1 MYRRWLKP
9 FVGAL
14 TATDLDWDTSGFP
27 DGLRQALHGLSGRHD
42 VTSMSAHLYGP
53 NPWHGSQLLFVH
65 GAAGERL
72 LAAQLMA
79 RDLGTRVW
87 RIPSA
92 ALIGRSIGET
102 EKNIGKVFDLAVRSG
117 WILFFDE
124 ADALFGRRTN
134 VKDAH
139 DRYANLEVSYL
150 LQCAADFRGLVILS
164 LANTPYLT
172 ATVKRQFE
180 AQVSFAPPG
189 PGDRD

>member
-1 MYRRWLKP
+1 
-9 FVGAL
+9 
-14 TATDLDWDTSGFP
+14 
-27 DGLRQALHGLSGRHD
+27 
-42 VTSMSAHLYGP
+42 MSAHLYGP

-164 LANTPYLT
+164 LVNTPYLT

>member
-14 TATDLDWDTSGFP
+14 TASDLDPDASGLP
-27 DGLRQALHGLSGRHD
+27 DGIHQLLGSLSDRHD
-42 VTSMSAHLYGP
+42 VTSPPGRLYRP
-53 NPWHGSQLLFVH
+53 NPWRGSQLLFVG
-65 GAAGERL
+65 GAAAERL

-79 RDLGTRVW
+79 RDLDTRVW
-87 RIPSA
+87 QIPST
-92 ALIGRSIGET
+92 ALIGRYIGET
-102 EKNIGKVFDLAVRSG
+102 EKNIGKVFDLGARSG

-124 ADALFGRRTN
+124 ADALFGKRTN

-150 LQCAADFRGLVILS
+150 LQRAEDFRGLVILS
-164 LANTPYLT
+164 LASRPYLT
-172 ATVKRQFE
+172 ATVQRQFE
-180 AQVSFAPPG
+180 AQVSFALPF